1 GTNADDDIT
10 IIARDITN
18 GPQTADGVQDFTV
31 SVNAGP
37 DIYFENTPQLTV
49 DAKNGDDEI
58 FLQTPAPNN
67 AVWNVQVT
75 LIGGSP
81 SAGSTDSDLLAI
93 DTPGANTVTYAPAS
107 ANSGL
112 FTLVQATNSVV
123 SINSIENLF
132 YDGQGGN
139 DTFTVIG
146 TAGND
151 TITHTPG
158 PADNKGKF
166 QVNNLLAI
174 DYQNLGATS

>member
-1 GTNADDDIT
+1 
-10 IIARDITN
+10 
-18 GPQTADGVQDFTV
+18 
-31 SVNAGP
+31 
-37 DIYFENTPQLTV
+37 
-49 DAKNGDDEI
+49 
-58 FLQTPAPNN
+58 
-67 AVWNVQVT
+67 
-75 LIGGSP
+75 
-81 SAGSTDSDLLAI
+81 
-93 DTPGANTVTYAPAS
+93 
-107 ANSGL
+107 
-112 FTLVQATNSVV
+112 TNSVV

-174 DYQNLGATS
+174 DYQNLGATSSLTADGGTGGTDKLVALGTDINDLFTVAATTGAVTLNTRLALNQTSIEGLLLSGGNGDDTFNVPGNHPYSAGIGIQGGDPSASDV